1 MIIHN
6 LPAKYKAL
14 MEVVWEMESNEE
26 VISFVKTLPY
36 RDMLAI
42 SYLVELAV
50 AGGDEITDV
59 SDAKREIDRIAA
71 L

>member
-14 MEVVWEMESNEE
+14 MEVIWDMDTNEQ
-26 VISFVKTLPY
+26 VISFVKTLPM
-36 RDMLAI
+36 RDMLAV

-50 AGGDEITDV
+50 AGGDEITDLT
-59 SDAKREIDRIAA
+59 DAKREIDRIAA

>member
-14 MEVVWEMESNEE
+14 MEVIWDMDSNEE
-26 VISFVKTLPY
+26 IVSFVKTLPW
-36 RDMLAI
+36 RDMLAV

-50 AGGDEITDV
+50 AGGDEITDLT
-59 SDAKREIDRIAA
+59 DAKREIDRIAA

>member
-1 MIIHN
+1 MIINN

-14 MEVVWEMESNEE
+14 MEVIWEMDTNEQ
-26 VISFVKTLPY
+26 VISFVKTLPM
-36 RDMLAI
+36 RDMLAV

-50 AGGDEITDV
+50 AGGDEVDDV